1 MSDRGSGGET
11 LFYEW
16 DGPAALSTLPRRTG
30 VSGSSGFRRDGADA
44 PRWFSLPRRRAS
56 EREKCQPAGLC
67 GRHHEVPELTT
78 PASVHWRSQRSA
90 APLCLALVGWSS
102 LIFQAGRLDR
112 QRASGIVLQPEQA
125 SRTTRGAQKANRPCW
140 RMQAPERMDDTIGP
154 GVRDRGLVPW
164 EPRRQPPRLW

>member
-1 MSDRGSGGET
+1 MSDRGSGGER

-30 VSGSSGFRRDGADA
+30 VSGSSGFEETADA

-56 EREKCQPAGLC
+56 EREKCQPAGVW
-67 GRHHEVPELTT
+67 RHHEVPELTT
-78 PASVHWRSQRSA
+78 PTSVHWRSQRFA

-112 QRASGIVLQPEQA
+112 QRASGTVLQPEQA
-125 SRTTRGAQKANRPCW
+125 SRTTRDAQKANRPCW
-140 RMQAPERMDDTIGP
+140 RMQAPERRDDRRSP
-154 GVRDRGLVPW
+154 GRGSGRGLRSIRA
-164 EPRRQPPRLW
+164 ERAAT